1 MDLKDPVQMS
11 RLSDKS
17 GVAGGKLGLSSYS
30 LRKRGQRYA
39 LVVSEDDFPVG
50 PAVL

>member
-17 GVAGGKLGLSSYS
+17 REGRRLGLSSCS

-39 LVVSEDDFPVG
+39 LVVSKGDFPAG